1 MPLPLPCHT
10 EKRGYNAVLYPLYVY
25 RPIDQDKTPMPVL
38 FQLVFR
44 NFSLFIIPILP
55 YSSETD
61 PNSICDNYFFIN
73 KNKTRPL
80 RGLVL
85 FIKFGFEIL
94 KNIPNFP
101 GIILGF
107 FWIIPISF

>member
-1 MPLPLPCHT
+1 
-10 EKRGYNAVLYPLYVY
+10 
-25 RPIDQDKTPMPVL
+25 MPVL

-44 NFSLFIIPILP
+44 NFSLFILPILP
-55 YSSETD
+55 YPSATD
-61 PNSICDNYFFIN
+61 PTHLIDDYFFIN

-94 KNIPNFP
+94 KKYPGLSRDYPGFP
-101 GIILGF
+101 LDYSYFLLIYSEVF
-107 FWIIPISF
+107 TTP